1 MSAETMMDDAS
12 ASEPAAVSHRIQPAL
27 IRASAAFSAMRCIR
41 ACCAAIAVVA
51 PAGAAAAGAAAVA
64 PAAAAAAAE
73 EAAAAAAAA
82 AVGAAA
88 AGVALL
94 VPAWLSAACVASPS
108 SATKPLENHVQE
120 DLAREPIRGASSAP
134 AAAMLPT
141 CDVAKSS
148 ETCPAWLG

>member
-1 MSAETMMDDAS
+1 MDDAS

-51 PAGAAAAGAAAVA
+51 PAGAAAAGAAAGA
-64 PAAAAAAAE
+64 PAAAAAAAAAAAE
-73 EAAAAAAAA
+73 EAAAAAAAAAA

>member
-1 MSAETMMDDAS
+1 MDDAS

-51 PAGAAAAGAAAVA
+51 PAGAAAAGAAAGA

-82 AVGAAA
+82 AAAVGAAA
-88 AGVALL
+88 AGDALL

>member
-1 MSAETMMDDAS
+1 MMDDAS

-51 PAGAAAAGAAAVA
+51 PAGAAAAGAAAGA
-64 PAAAAAAAE
+64 PAAAATAAE
-73 EAAAAAAAA
+73 EAAAAAA